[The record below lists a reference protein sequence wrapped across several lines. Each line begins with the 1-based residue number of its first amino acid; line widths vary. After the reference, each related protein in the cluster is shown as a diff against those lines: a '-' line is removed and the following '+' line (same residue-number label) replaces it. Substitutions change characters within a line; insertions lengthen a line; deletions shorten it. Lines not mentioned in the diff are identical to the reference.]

1 MEKEVLLKWLTELEK
16 TEKEQIDTFDKY
28 QKEHPELIEW
38 NQFFERLK
46 NEFIQEMQNEK
57 IRISKL
63 INKNQ

>member
-38 NQFFERLK
+38 NQFF
-46 NEFIQEMQNEK
+46 
-57 IRISKL
+57 
-63 INKNQ
+63 